1 MKCSANA
8 TTGRDR
14 DGISCKNDFSHV
26 VSTISPTAAFPGV
39 KSSST
44 PDGR

>member
-1 MKCSANA
+1 MKCNDNA
-8 TTGRDR
+8 TTDR

-26 VSTISPTAAFPGV
+26 VSTISAAAAFPGV

-44 PDGR
+44 PDER